1 MIFLLYHRFISQPS
15 ASCCKQDFPSPSFFS
30 FFLPIFLPLSFCAS
44 DIQFSCSVVS
54 YSLWPYGMLKL
65 MSIELVMPFNR
76 LILCHP
82 LLLLPSVFPSQ
93 GAYYS
98 LILSLFL
105 GGFLPFSNNL
115 TFLPYCYILIQ
126 SLHHPTP
133 ILPTPQRVYLPGLSH
148 CASPHLGGSKMRH
161 AWTLLCPSFP
171 TFW

>member
-1 MIFLLYHRFISQPS
+1 MSWLFKGAWVIAKGSTVVVQSLSPVRLFVTAWTAAHQ
-15 ASCCKQDFPSPSFFS
+15 ASPSFTIS
-30 FFLPIFLPLSFCAS
+30 W
-44 DIQFSCSVVS
+44 
-54 YSLWPYGMLKL
+54 SLLKL
-65 MSIELVMPFNR
+65 MSIESVMPSNH

-82 LLLLPSVFPSQ
+82 LLLLPSVFARQ

-126 SLHHPTP
+126 SLHHTTP
-133 ILPTPQRVYLPGLSH
+133 VLPTPQRVYLPGLRQCS
-148 CASPHLGGSKMRH
+148 SPHLGGSKMRH
-161 AWTLLCPSFP
+161 TWTLPCPSFP

>member
-1 MIFLLYHRFISQPS
+1 MSWLFKGAWVIAKGSTVVVQSLSRVQLFVTAWTAAHQ
-15 ASCCKQDFPSPSFFS
+15 ASPSFTIS
-30 FFLPIFLPLSFCAS
+30 W
-44 DIQFSCSVVS
+44 
-54 YSLWPYGMLKL
+54 SLLKL
-65 MSIELVMPFNR
+65 MSIESVMPSNH

-171 TFW
+171 TFWQGLPLVIWQN